1 MQNKR
6 TGEQAMANIKGR
18 ISYDKEAHTVKSD
31 FWKNGVAGSR
41 RILKKV
47 LKKINIY
54 EEQHT
59 KLEEQVNK
67 KLGKRYRRL
76 GKGKFWSLNL
86 HNIFVA
92 FRRGIFGRPDLLLF
106 SA

>member
-1 MQNKR
+1 
-6 TGEQAMANIKGR
+6 MANIKGR
-18 ISYDKEAHTVKSD
+18 ISYDKETHTVKSD

-76 GKGKFWSLNL
+76 GKGEFWFLIKYLSPLGEEPMADL
-86 HNIFVA
+86 IFYCSQHN
-92 FRRGIFGRPDLLLF
+92 RECLT
-106 SA
+106 